1 MAVMQPG
8 SFGDLLDPR
17 FREIITEQ
25 FQKRHED
32 MVPVFW
38 GMPGATTPMRD
49 TERYS
54 EVSGLTPAGQFTGAV
69 DYASFYQGYDTTATY
84 SEWAQGIQIN
94 RTLQEWDQKNVIE
107 ERPKKLADSFWRRRQ
122 IEAHR
127 WLRNA
132 FSVDTFYHNRT
143 EGVALCSNS
152 HTTTTGAST
161 TAGFDNLATT
171 PFAATSLRTLQIQ
184 MADFR
189 DLQGQPIDLW
199 GDTIIYPVDL
209 YEEVYEAVA
218 SQGRVDAATNNRNVH
233 YGAYTM
239 IALRNKVDFTDTND
253 WYFVDGTL
261 MKDML
266 LWFDQVWPGGQPEF
280 GFTEDFDTFNA
291 KYRGYSRWT
300 NLIRDWRFLVG
311 AQVS

>member
-8 SFGDLLDPR
+8 AFADLLDPR
-17 FREIITEQ
+17 FREIVGDVFAKQ
-25 FQKRHED
+25 HED

-38 GMPGATTPMRD
+38 SMPGATTPMRD

-54 EVSGLTPAGQFTGAV
+54 EVSGVTPAGQFTGV
-69 DYASFYQGYDTTATY
+69 LDYASFFQGYDTIATY
-84 SEWAQGIQIN
+84 SEWGQGLQIN
-94 RTLQEWDQKNVIE
+94 RTLVEWDQKNIIE
-107 ERPKKLADSFWRRRQ
+107 ERPKVLARSFMRRRQ

-143 EGVALCSNS
+143 EGVALCANL
-152 HTTTTGAST
+152 HTTTTGAAT

-171 PFAATSLRTLQIQ
+171 PFAAASLATLQIQ

-189 DLQGQPIDLW
+189 DLQAQPIALW
-199 GDTIIYPVDL
+199 GDTIIYPIDL
-209 YEEVYEAVA
+209 YAEVYEAVA
-218 SQGRVDAATNNRNVH
+218 SQGKVDQATNNRNVH

-239 IALRNKVDFTDTND
+239 IALRNKVDFPDVND
-253 WYFVDGTL
+253 WFFADGTL
-261 MKDML
+261 MKDHM